1 MIQNI
6 SFEQLHLFADA
17 AAVNPNVIKTFL
29 ANGLSVFLVK
39 GKPVFS
45 TGRRGLPKNP
55 HYCTILYIWFFDN
68 FLLGDALF
76 AKALPCLET
85 FFIPD
90 FNLLS

>member
-1 MIQNI
+1 M
-6 SFEQLHLFADA
+6 
-17 AAVNPNVIKTFL
+17 

-45 TGRRGLPKNP
+45 TGPKNP
-55 HYCTILYIWFFDN
+55 HYCTILYIWVLDN
-68 FLLGDALF
+68 FVLGDALF

-85 FFIPD
+85 YFIPD